1 MDDIAIIQSKLSM
14 PSNIAII
21 THRNP
26 DGDAIG
32 SSLAVKKYLSQFG
45 HNCRIVL
52 PSEYPSVF
60 HYLPDIDSV
69 SVFDLQKEEARSIIQ
84 NADIILCLDF
94 NGLDRIDPLGLEIEE
109 SSAFK
114 AMIDHHL
121 DPEPFADWY
130 FSDTASSS
138 TCELIYR
145 FIEALGHAEDK
156 IDEDI
161 ATCLFTGI
169 LTDTGSF
176 KYGTNPEV
184 YRIASELKK
193 IGVDDYM
200 INDAI
205 FNSWSHRQITILGHA
220 LRNRLEVMP
229 ELKSGIIALTKAD
242 YHKYQISRGD
252 TEGLVNYI
260 LMIRGMEVAAF
271 IREMPHGEIRLSL
284 RSKGDI
290 SVQDLASKHFN
301 GGGHKNASGGSSDL
315 SLNETIEK
323 LKDVLPQYV
332 GEPSAKDHA

>member
-1 MDDIAIIQSKLSM
+1 MDDIAIIKAKLSL

-32 SSLAVKKYLSQFG
+32 SSLALRRYLQSFG
-45 HNCRIVL
+45 HHCRVIL
-52 PSEYPSVF
+52 PSEYPAVF
-60 HYLPDIDSV
+60 HYLPDLDTIT
-69 SVFDLQKEEARSIIQ
+69 VFDLQKEETRSILSS
-84 NADIILCLDF
+84 ADIIFCLDF
-94 NGLDRIDPLGLEIEE
+94 NGLDRIDPLALDIEE
-109 SSAFK
+109 SKAFK

-130 FSDTASSS
+130 FTDTASSS

-145 FIEALGHAEDK
+145 FIESMGHAGDK
-156 IDEDI
+156 IDEQI

-193 IGVDDYM
+193 VGVDDYK

-205 FNSWSHRQITILGHA
+205 FNSWTHRQITILGHA
-220 LRNRLEVMP
+220 LRNRLEVLP
-229 ELKSGIIALTKAD
+229 ELKTGIIALTKAD
-242 YHKYQISRGD
+242 YQKYQISRGD

-284 RSKGDI
+284 RSKGEI
-290 SVQDLASKHFN
+290 SVQELASKHFN
-301 GGGHKNASGGSSDL
+301 GGGHKNASGGSSTL
-315 SLNETIEK
+315 SLKETIEK
-323 LKDVLPQYV
+323 FKEVLPFYV
-332 GEPSAKDHA
+332 GVTKSTIQ